1 MLIVAF
7 YSKVNILGPK
17 DQRKLLMIR
26 GVFGAIAIVSMGLS
40 VKYIDPS
47 DSQALNSTRII
58 IISIL
63 ARIFLNEWLTF
74 VHIICLILTIGGVVL
89 ISQPSFLVN
98 NISNFTKS
106 NYNQSQIIQSSH
118 TASYVGISLALLAA
132 CCGSLGSI
140 LIKKLTDLKV
150 HYSINILYP
159 CYAGLL
165 ISIATSVGMYLA
177 NLRNIKP
184 SVYDTTEKF
193 IWQIFYLICSA
204 LCGCIVQWLS
214 VVSNRYESASK
225 LAIVSTT
232 NLFWSFLLQ
241 YVILDIGANF
251 FSTCGALL
259 IFVSVIFSI
268 LIKIIDKRLN
278 RKSRKEKEKSTKSCL
293 NCFKKVLC
301 FKF

>member
-7 YSKVNILGPK
+7 YNKVNILGPK
-17 DQRKLLMIR
+17 DQRKLLLLR

-63 ARIFLNEWLTF
+63 ARIFLKEWLTF

-89 ISQPSFLVN
+89 ISQPSFLVEN
-98 NISNFTKS
+98 VSNFTKS
-106 NYNQSQIIQSSH
+106 NQTQMMQSSH

-140 LIKKLTDLKV
+140 LIKKLSDLKV

-165 ISIATSVGMYLA
+165 ISIAISIGMYLA
-177 NLRNIKP
+177 NLRHIKP
-184 SVYDTTEKF
+184 SVYDTTEKLL
-193 IWQIFYLICSA
+193 WQIFYLICSA

-214 VVSNRYESASK
+214 VVSNRYESASQ

-241 YVILDIGANF
+241 YVILDIGANLL
-251 FSTCGALL
+251 STCGALL